1 MTRIMTITS
10 GLPGAGKTQLA
21 LNIALEQVRRGCQVG
36 VFYARESATPVEN
49 LLQVQQPVN
58 MLRRADDPRERGLL
72 RSGYQGI
79 DIISCG
85 TPLREWPLIEAEQ
98 RARCIREMDVQ
109 DGYDD
114 FLIDTSAMDART
126 LLACCRAS
134 GVVVLVVT
142 PEPQSH
148 AEAFALIRVLQ
159 LNGFAGLFR
168 LIVNK
173 VRCLV
178 DAEKIHDEL
187 SSQVSARLGL
197 DLPLLGVLPQDEG
210 LKKAERA
217 RQAFSSIFPQS
228 AAALGIIEV
237 ADTLDQVPVQ
247 FFSGPRTLPA
257 LWHALVDI
265 IQLPVTLSGD
275 GLLDDGLETLREP
288 ESLPEAPPVAGQ
300 EPETGLLHFEGN
312 LASLCV
318 VRDRLQGNLGVL
330 LADVKAFVEMA
341 GRDVRVLTDAKD
353 GQLQREQM
361 ITLVSRVLGII
372 EAAEPMQAFRFQV
385 LDTVVSHPDTE
396 WLKTGRYLK
405 YVFHILQSELPER
418 AQTLLLNVPAMTV
431 TTGTDGET
439 IYEMIDA
446 ARHCCLNIIS
456 DPQAG
461 VRMQVWM
468 KSETEQ
474 AVNLL
479 SLPERRVPAG

>member
-36 VFYARESATPVEN
+36 IFYARESASPVEN

-114 FLIDTSAMDART
+114 FLLDTSGMDPRT

-142 PEPQSH
+142 PEPQSR

-159 LNGFAGLFR
+159 LNGFDGLFR

-173 VRCLV
+173 VRYPV
-178 DAEKIHDEL
+178 DAEGIHDEL

-197 DLPLLGVLPQDEG
+197 ELPLLGVLPLDDN
-210 LKKAERA
+210 LNRA
-217 RQAFSSIFPQS
+217 ALIRHAFSSVFPQS
-228 AAALGIIEV
+228 GASLGIIEV
-237 ADTLDQVPVQ
+237 ADALDQLPVE
-247 FFSGPRTLPA
+247 FFTGPRTLSA
-257 LWHALVDI
+257 LWHALIDI
-265 IQLPVTLSGD
+265 IQLPVALSGD
-275 GLLDDGLETLREP
+275 ELLDDGVETTQDPEPLRE
-288 ESLPEAPPVAGQ
+288 EPVAGQ

-312 LASLCV
+312 LASLCA
-318 VRDRLQGNLGVL
+318 VRERLQGNLGVL
-330 LADVKAFVEMA
+330 LADVRAFVETA
-341 GRDVRVLTDAKD
+341 GRDVRVLTDVNE

-361 ITLVSRVLGII
+361 ISLVSRVLDII
-372 EAAEPMQAFRFQV
+372 EAAEPMQSFRFQV
-385 LDTVVSHPDTE
+385 FDTVVSHPDIA
-396 WLKTGRYLK
+396 WLRTGRYLK
-405 YVFHILQSELPER
+405 YVFHILQSELPDR
-418 AQTLLLNVPAMTV
+418 AQSLLLDIPAVMV
-431 TTGTDGET
+431 TAGTDGET
-439 IYEMIDA
+439 IYEVIDA
-446 ARHCCLNIIS
+446 DRHCCLNIIS

-474 AVNLL
+474 AVNVL